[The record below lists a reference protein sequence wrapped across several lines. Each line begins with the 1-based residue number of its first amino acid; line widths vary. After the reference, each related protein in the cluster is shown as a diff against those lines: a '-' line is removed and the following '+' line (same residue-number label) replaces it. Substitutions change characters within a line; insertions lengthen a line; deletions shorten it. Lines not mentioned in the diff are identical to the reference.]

1 MPVNDDR
8 NLFASGSGEDGRN
21 PVEVICIERAFG
33 DVAVNLRA
41 RIFIALPE
49 NPTFALFQVGGSP
62 RRAWNG
68 SKPSVVGCRSTARPS
83 TPLRPVALM
92 GIAQRQVRVNH
103 PINSG
108 NQERA
113 NALKVNLKTA
123 GDWLKVKRLEKNL
136 TPGQVA
142 AKMGIATSLVCSW
155 ENNCQ
160 QPECQQ
166 LDVLASVLDFDGID
180 FEKFTISLP
189 KMS

>member
-1 MPVNDDR
+1 
-8 NLFASGSGEDGRN
+8 
-21 PVEVICIERAFG
+21 
-33 DVAVNLRA
+33 
-41 RIFIALPE
+41 
-49 NPTFALFQVGGSP
+49 
-62 RRAWNG
+62 
-68 SKPSVVGCRSTARPS
+68 
-83 TPLRPVALM
+83 M